1 LIWFGGFVMYFSF
14 LDSLQRWPN
23 LSVTKWIGGFLPRS
37 SWMHSGFFYLQYWRQ
52 GGAEESLAQ
61 HLLVLKDFY
70 CRAKLVNGGQP
81 LVDGGSPYI
90 APKMLSA
97 STLDNQ

>member
-1 LIWFGGFVMYFSF
+1 
-14 LDSLQRWPN
+14 
-23 LSVTKWIGGFLPRS
+23 
-37 SWMHSGFFYLQYWRQ
+37 
-52 GGAEESLAQ
+52 
-61 HLLVLKDFY
+61 VLKDFY